1 MSAESGRILSL
12 KSVKTR
18 FNLFQESMLLIE
30 SAGKNANLIS
40 PQVNQSEIYGLVV
53 ITLGR
58 FFSEESCIVH
68 SKSK

>member
-40 PQVNQSEIYGLVV
+40 QQVNQSENGLVV